1 MFKNFALLVFLLTCC
16 LQAVQGQKLLEV
28 HQWAKYFETNDNF
41 RIETDD
47 EQNLYV
53 AGTNTKLFDLDFGP
67 GVANSA
73 TTGAYFAKYDKNFKL
88 LFYHTFQGNSQLTE
102 LLISTDK
109 IYIGISYIE
118 EAVVETID
126 QKSGQRLFLFSFSAS
141 AKAAINSIAVDSKGT
156 YYFAGAVGGT
166 STIYGQVANQI
177 GAGENGILIRYD
189 PNSGGK
195 NWFRRFT
202 NWGYPG
208 DYKDID
214 ASLVFLASDN
224 QIVTVGNSLIATYIF
239 EQDDIKDISS
249 AGFIARCDST
259 GNFSALTS
267 AYYVSNEAGTN
278 IEINEV
284 NGKKIL
290 YDRYGMG
297 KYNPSLKLDYIKIP
311 FQAGNGFSLI
321 NQFVFDK
328 ESIFFSGSGLT
339 VEVAGEKIRKANNL
353 IYHTIIGEMDE
364 NASLI
369 WYQHMLPYTRIFET
383 RMLPWGKDKILFSG
397 IFYFDTDVDPSL
409 PGANI
414 VKSSNGNRFFA
425 VYDVSCRRLNLKI
438 SDIKD
443 LSCENPTGIIK
454 VVATSPYGN
463 IDLSFDNVLQDAG
476 QTALSVL
483 TPGIHSIEARD
494 SFCTQQRE
502 VYVHGPIE
510 GPAKPGIGISPG
522 GTRAGLESQLTIG
535 VYNLACTASTGKL
548 QLELPKYYAFI
559 SANVPHVLL
568 PNGLFEFDIHDV
580 YYGKTHQLLIK
591 YKIDGMAPAGEEVCL
606 KASYFE
612 NEIVGTSQILCQ
624 TITNSFDPNDLHV
637 FPGGRCGENYI
648 LNTEKIEYLVNFQ
661 NLGNDSAFQVSIL
674 DTLDGNLDIPSF
686 YLLESS
692 HKVAVT
698 ANDSILRFDFK
709 DINLQAK
716 SVNEAKSK
724 GFVRFLINQK
734 QGIPAGTKYENRAH
748 IFFDFNKAV
757 TTNDVFNTVIDEL
770 PSCIISS
777 IEPIEKS
784 TVYSIFPNPAYDQ
797 ILIKNLS
804 GLASV
809 VIYDDKGNLIYNCRA
824 MGSTLIPV
832 SHWKAGIYF
841 ICIQEVDGKATMHKI
856 VVARN

>member
-1 MFKNFALLVFLLTCC
+1 MFKNFAFLFFLLICC
-16 LQAVQGQKLLEV
+16 LQDVLGQKLLEV

-53 AGTNTKLFDLDFGP
+53 VGTNTKLFDLDFGP
-67 GVANSA
+67 GVVNSA
-73 TTGAYFAKYDKNFKL
+73 TTGAYFAKYDKNFNL
-88 LFYHTFQGNSQLTE
+88 LFYHTFQGNAKLTE

-109 IYIGISYIE
+109 IYIGISYIK

-156 YYFAGAVGGT
+156 YYFAGVVGGA

-214 ASLVFLASDN
+214 ASLVFLATDN

-278 IEINEV
+278 IEINEL

-290 YDRYGMG
+290 FDRYGMG
-297 KYNPSLKLDYIKIP
+297 RYNPSLNLDYIKIP
-311 FQAGNGFSLI
+311 IQAGNGFSLI

-353 IYHTIIGEMDE
+353 IYHTIIGELDE

-425 VYDVSCRRLNLKI
+425 IYDVSCRRLDLRI
-438 SDIKD
+438 TEIKD
-443 LSCENPTGIIK
+443 LSCEDTTGQIK
-454 VVATSPYGN
+454 VVAKSPYGN
-463 IDLSFDNVLQDAG
+463 VNLFYNDVALAPG
-476 QTALSVL
+476 QTSIPVVNS
-483 TPGIHSIEARD
+483 GIHTIIAQD
-494 SFCTQQRE
+494 SFCTQVRE
-502 VYVHGPIE
+502 VYVHGPE
-510 GPAKPGIGISPG
+510 KGKAQPGISLFPG
-522 GTRAGLESQLTIG
+522 ATRAGLESNLLIDI
-535 VYNLACTASTGKL
+535 YNLSCTPPDGKL
-548 QLELPKYYAFI
+548 QLELPKFYNFI
-559 SANVPHVLL
+559 SANLPYSIL
-568 PNGLFEFDIHDV
+568 PNGLYEFDIEGIV
-580 YYGKTHQLLIK
+580 FNKNARLAIK
-591 YKIDGMAPAGEEVCL
+591 YRIDGMAPAGEEVCWKTHL
-606 KASYFE
+606 VVSD
-612 NEIVGTSQILCQ
+612 NDIVSQFLCQ
-624 TITNSFDPNDLHV
+624 IITNSFDPNDLHV
-637 FPGGRCGENYI
+637 FPGGRCEENYI
-648 LNTEKIEYLVNFQ
+648 LNNEKIEYLINFQ

-686 YLLESS
+686 YLLEAS

-716 SVNEAKSK
+716 SINETRSK
-724 GFVRFLINQK
+724 GFIRFLINQK
-734 QGIPAGTKYENRAH
+734 EGIADGTKYENQAH

-757 TTNDVFNTVIDEL
+757 TTNNVFNTVKDEL
-770 PSCIISS
+770 PSCIVSS
-777 IEPIEKS
+777 IEPIEKNS
-784 TVYSIFPNPAYDQ
+784 VYNIFPNPAHDQ
-797 ILIKNLS
+797 ISIDNLS

-809 VIYDDKGNLIYNCRA
+809 VICDDKGNLIYNCQA
-824 MGSTLIPV
+824 VGSTLIPV

-841 ICIQEVDGKATMHKI
+841 ISIQEVDGKATTHKI
-856 VVARN
+856 VVVRN